1 MIADQQVLLPI
12 DSREL
17 PGPDTRTKSEA
28 AATDDWRLK
37 RMLGV
42 AREVGWPMA
51 WTDDLYR
58 HDKQK
63 LDANPGEAFLW
74 ILRDT
79 GTHLYPLTCFNW
91 HEAESYRRTIHYW
104 SGHHNLNVIDD
115 PAERARYYVVSNTTL
130 KSLSWQEAMQCFT
143 VQPQTSRCEEN

>member
-1 MIADQQVLLPI
+1 MIANQQVLSPI
-12 DSREL
+12 ESREL

-37 RMLGV
+37 RMLAV

-58 HDKQK
+58 HDRKK

-91 HEAESYRRTIHYW
+91 PGHPTGYSYGW
-104 SGHHNLNVIDD
+104 PGGG
-115 PAERARYYVVSNTTL
+115 AG
-130 KSLSWQEAMQCFT
+130 
-143 VQPQTSRCEEN
+143 RCDSA